1 MKCPSPG
8 PPVIYTEQLAREM
21 DDAVNLLDVGPHY
34 DGGTSAAASAANGR
48 QCPSVWYSHV
58 LPSLTLKRST
68 EVLCDYPNMDNLMM
82 KTVDLQIDVDDDR
95 YCQVADDYKQME
107 MDFQRMMRQSM
118 DAQMT
123 FL

>member
-1 MKCPSPG
+1 VKCPSPA

-34 DGGTSAAASAANGR
+34 DRGTTAAAANGTGR
-48 QCPSVWYSHV
+48 HCPSVWYGHV

-68 EVLCDYPNMDNLMM
+68 EVLCDYPNLMM
-82 KTVDLQIDVDDDR
+82 KTVDLQIDADDDDGR
-95 YCQVADDYKQME
+95 YRQVADDYKQME